1 MTTPA
6 DPQPDPQ
13 PGKPSRR
20 ELFLI
25 HPEILRGVAGYRR
38 LPSAPTSPD
47 PARGT
52 AGTGT

>member
-6 DPQPDPQ
+6 DSQPDPR

-25 HPEILRGVAGYRR
+25 HSEILRGVAGYRR
-38 LPSAPTSPD
+38 LPPTPPD